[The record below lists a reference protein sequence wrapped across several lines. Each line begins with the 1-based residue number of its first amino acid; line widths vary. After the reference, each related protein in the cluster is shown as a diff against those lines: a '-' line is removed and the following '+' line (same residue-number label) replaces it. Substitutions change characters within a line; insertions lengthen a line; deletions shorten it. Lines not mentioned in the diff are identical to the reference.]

1 MTGFAERRR
10 TKVGRHLLAAPAVLC
25 ATLILAGCGDM
36 SRFQTASRPPAA
48 APAKPARP
56 AVQTPTA
63 EREHERI
70 LASYGGAYDDP
81 QLEALINK
89 TVERLVAA
97 SERPDLA
104 YKVTILNSGAVNA
117 FALPTGQLY
126 VTRGLVALA
135 NDTSELSSVLSHE
148 MAHVLAKHAAIR
160 EDQAR
165 QAALVTHV
173 VTEMGTDP
181 DLTAL
186 ALAKSKLTMASFSR
200 AQEFEAD
207 GIGVGISA
215 RAHFD
220 PYGAAR
226 FLTAME
232 RNAAL
237 KAGKPSLDPRS
248 QDFLSSHPATPE
260 RVQNAQANA
269 RQYSSPAQ
277 GERDRETYLAAI
289 DNIVY
294 GEDPSE
300 GFVRGRRFL
309 HPKLGFTF
317 QAPEGFT
324 LDNTAQAVIG
334 VREGGSQAMRF
345 DVVRVP
351 AEQKLTEYLNSG
363 WMENVDKA
371 STEELTI
378 NGFPAASAVAHG
390 EQWQFRI
397 YALRFGSDVYRFI
410 FATRHKTTES
420 ERNARETVAS
430 FRRLT
435 LDEIQAARPLR
446 IKVIPCSPA
455 IPWNRCLT
463 AWRASIIPRSVFA
476 CSTTSISTRRS
487 KYAIGSRSWWTSAYS
502 ATQFC
507 SSRSASGRGNS
518 ERSENTVHRSAKSP
532 AERPGFLILQVLLNQ
547 LRSFVGD
554 RRVVAIGI
562 NVAIR
567 LGILTPPWRRGAG
580 SWRAGLR
587 FP

>member
-1 MTGFAERRR
+1 M
-10 TKVGRHLLAAPAVLC
+10 VLC
-25 ATLILAGCGDM
+25 AALTLASCGDL
-36 SRFQTASRPPAA
+36 SRFQVA
-48 APAKPARP
+48 APSSAPVKPARP
-56 AVQTPTA
+56 AAQTPAA

-81 QLEALINK
+81 RLEELITK
-89 TVERLVAA
+89 TVDRLVAA

-104 YKVTILNSGAVNA
+104 YRVTILNSGAVNA

-126 VTRGLVALA
+126 VTRGLIALA
-135 NDTSELSSVLSHE
+135 SDTSELSSVLSHE
-148 MAHVLAKHAAIR
+148 MAHVLAKHASIR

-165 QAALVTHV
+165 QAAIVTRV
-173 VTEMGTDP
+173 MTDMGNDP
-181 DLTAL
+181 DLSAL

-200 AQEFEAD
+200 QQEFEAD

-215 RAHFD
+215 RAQFD

-232 RNAAL
+232 RNAAM
-237 KAGKPSLDPRS
+237 KAGRGSGDPRS

-269 RQYSSPAQ
+269 RQYSSPQ
-277 GERDRETYLAAI
+277 GGERDREAYLAAI

-317 QAPEGFT
+317 QAPDSFT

-334 VREGGSQAMRF
+334 VREGGNQAMRF

-351 AEQKLTEYLNSG
+351 AEQSLGDYLNSG

-371 STEELTI
+371 STEDLTI

-390 EQWQFRI
+390 EQWQFKV

-410 FATRHKTTES
+410 FAAKQKTTES
-420 ERNARETVAS
+420 DRNARETVGS

-446 IKVIPCSPA
+446 IK
-455 IPWNRCLT
+455 
-463 AWRASIIPRSVFA
+463 II
-476 CSTTSISTRRS
+476 
-487 KYAIGSRSWWTSAYS
+487 
-502 ATQFC
+502 
-507 SSRSASGRGNS
+507 
-518 ERSENTVHRSAKSP
+518 TVQPGDTVESLAHRMAGVD
-532 AERPGFLILQVLLNQ
+532 RPMDRFRLLNG
-547 LRSFVGD
+547 LDAHATVKPRD
-554 RRVVAIGI
+554 RVKIVVD
-562 NVAIR
+562 
-567 LGILTPPWRRGAG
+567 
-580 SWRAGLR
+580 
-587 FP
+587 

>member
-1 MTGFAERRR
+1 MTTDKRRLRRR
-10 TKVGRHLLAAPAVLC
+10 GTFYSRRVLAASAAVC
-25 ATLILAGCGDM
+25 AALMLTGCGDI
-36 SRFQTASRPPAA
+36 SRFQTASPAGSA
-48 APAKPARP
+48 ASKPARTV
-56 AVQTPTA
+56 AQTPAA

-70 LASYGGAYDDP
+70 LSSYGGAYDDP
-81 QLEALINK
+81 RLEALISR
-89 TVERLVAA
+89 TVDRLVAA
-97 SERPDLA
+97 SDRPDLA
-104 YKVTILNSGAVNA
+104 YRVTILNSGAVNA

-126 VTRGLVALA
+126 VTRGLIALA
-135 NDTSELSSVLSHE
+135 SDTSELSSVLSHE
-148 MAHVLAKHAAIR
+148 MAHVLAKHASIR

-165 QAALVTHV
+165 QAAIVTRV
-173 VTEMGTDP
+173 VTDMSTDP

-186 ALAKSKLTMASFSR
+186 ALAKTKLTMASFSR

-232 RNAAL
+232 RNAAM
-237 KAGKPSLDPRS
+237 KAGKASLDPRS

-269 RQYSSPAQ
+269 RQYTSPQ
-277 GERDRETYLAAI
+277 GGEVDRETYLAAI

-317 QAPEGFT
+317 QAPEAFT

-334 VREGGSQAMRF
+334 VRDGGSQAMRF

-351 AEQKLTEYLNSG
+351 AEQTLAEYLNSG

-371 STEELTI
+371 STEDITV
-378 NGFPAASAVAHG
+378 NGFPAATALAHG
-390 EQWQFRI
+390 DAWQFRI
-397 YALRFGSDVYRFI
+397 YALRFGTDVYRFI
-410 FATRHKTTES
+410 FAAKQKTTES

-435 LDEIQAARPLR
+435 LEEIQAARPLR
-446 IKVIPCSPA
+446 IKVI
-455 IPWNRCLT
+455 
-463 AWRASIIPRSVFA
+463 
-476 CSTTSISTRRS
+476 
-487 KYAIGSRSWWTSAYS
+487 
-502 ATQFC
+502 
-507 SSRSASGRGNS
+507 
-518 ERSENTVHRSAKSP
+518 TVQPGDTVESLSHRMMGVDRP
-532 AERPGFLILQVLLNQ
+532 AERFRVLNGLEAHAQVKV
-547 LRSFVGD
+547 RD
-554 RRVVAIGI
+554 RVKIVVD
-562 NVAIR
+562 
-567 LGILTPPWRRGAG
+567 
-580 SWRAGLR
+580 
-587 FP
+587 

>member
-1 MTGFAERRR
+1 MSRR
-10 TKVGRHLLAAPAVLC
+10 LWAAPGLLCLVL
-25 ATLILAGCGDM
+25 TLAGCGDM
-36 SRFQTASRPPAA
+36 GRFQTAAPSI
-48 APAKPARP
+48 APAKPNHTIA
-56 AVQTPTA
+56 QTPAA

-70 LASYGGAYDDP
+70 LTSYGGAYDDP
-81 QLEALINK
+81 KLEALITK

-97 SERPDLA
+97 SDRPDQA

-126 VTRGLVALA
+126 VTRGLIALA
-135 NDTSELSSVLSHE
+135 SDTSELSSVLSHE

-165 QAALVTHV
+165 QAAIVARV
-173 VTEMGTDP
+173 VTDMSNDP
-181 DLTAL
+181 DLTAF

-200 AQEFEAD
+200 TQEFEAD
-207 GIGVGISA
+207 DVGVGISA

-226 FLTAME
+226 FLTSME
-232 RNAAL
+232 RNAEF
-237 KAGKPSLDPRS
+237 KAGKTSLDPRV

-260 RVQNAQANA
+260 RVQRAQATA
-269 RQYSSPAQ
+269 RQYTSPE
-277 GERDRETYLAAI
+277 GNERDREDYLAAI

-317 QAPEGFT
+317 QAPESFT

-334 VREGGSQAMRF
+334 VREGGTQAMRF

-351 AEQKLTEYLNSG
+351 AEQSLGDYLNSG

-371 STEELTI
+371 STEDVTI

-390 EQWQFRI
+390 DQWQFKV

-410 FATRHKTTES
+410 FASRQTTTES
-420 ERNARETVAS
+420 DRNARETVNS

-446 IKVIPCSPA
+446 IKVITVQPGDTVDSLA
-455 IPWNRCLT
+455 HRM
-463 AWRASIIPRSVFA
+463 
-476 CSTTSISTRRS
+476 
-487 KYAIGSRSWWTSAYS
+487 
-502 ATQFC
+502 
-507 SSRSASGRGNS
+507 SGVDHPT
-518 ERSENTVHRSAKSP
+518 ERFRVLNGLDAHA
-532 AERPGFLILQVLLNQ
+532 QVKV
-547 LRSFVGD
+547 RD
-554 RRVVAIGI
+554 RVKIVVD
-562 NVAIR
+562 
-567 LGILTPPWRRGAG
+567 
-580 SWRAGLR
+580 
-587 FP
+587 

>member
-1 MTGFAERRR
+1 MTTERRR
-10 TKVGRHLLAAPAVLC
+10 ETFDSRRGLAASVLLC
-25 ATLILAGCGDM
+25 AALSLAGCGDI
-36 SRFQTASRPPAA
+36 SRFQTASPTSPPA
-48 APAKPARP
+48 AKPARTV
-56 AVQTPTA
+56 AQTPAA

-70 LASYGGAYDDP
+70 LSSYGGAYDDP
-81 QLEALINK
+81 RLETLITK
-89 TVERLVAA
+89 TVDRLVAA
-97 SERPDLA
+97 SDRPDLA
-104 YKVTILNSGAVNA
+104 YRVTILNSGAVNA

-126 VTRGLVALA
+126 VTRGLIALA
-135 NDTSELSSVLSHE
+135 SDTSELSSVLSHE
-148 MAHVLAKHAAIR
+148 MAHVLAKHASIR

-165 QAALVTHV
+165 QAAIVTRV
-173 VTEMGTDP
+173 VTDMGNDP

-220 PYGAAR
+220 PYGASR

-232 RNAAL
+232 RNAAM
-237 KAGKPSLDPRS
+237 KAGKASLDPRS

-269 RQYSSPAQ
+269 RQYTSPQ
-277 GERDRETYLAAI
+277 GGEQDRETYLGAI

-317 QAPEGFT
+317 QAPEAFT

-334 VREGGSQAMRF
+334 VRDGGSQAMRF

-351 AEQKLTEYLNSG
+351 AEQTLGEYLNSG

-371 STEELTI
+371 TTEDITV
-378 NGFPAASAVAHG
+378 NGFPAATALAHG
-390 EQWQFRI
+390 DQWQFRVTT
-397 YALRFGSDVYRFI
+397 LRFGTDVYRFI
-410 FATRHKTTES
+410 FAAKAKTLES

-435 LDEIQAARPLR
+435 LEEIQAARPLR
-446 IKVIPCSPA
+446 IKVI
-455 IPWNRCLT
+455 
-463 AWRASIIPRSVFA
+463 
-476 CSTTSISTRRS
+476 
-487 KYAIGSRSWWTSAYS
+487 
-502 ATQFC
+502 
-507 SSRSASGRGNS
+507 
-518 ERSENTVHRSAKSP
+518 TVQPGDTVDSLSHRMMGVDRP
-532 AERPGFLILQVLLNQ
+532 AERFRVLNGLEAHGQVKV
-547 LRSFVGD
+547 RD
-554 RRVVAIGI
+554 RVKIVVD
-562 NVAIR
+562 
-567 LGILTPPWRRGAG
+567 
-580 SWRAGLR
+580 
-587 FP
+587 

>member
-1 MTGFAERRR
+1 MT
-10 TKVGRHLLAAPAVLC
+10 TGRGLWAASALVC
-25 ATLILAGCGDM
+25 AALMLSACGDA
-36 SRFQTASRPPAA
+36 SRFQTA
-48 APAKPARP
+48 APATTAPKKERP
-56 AVQTPTA
+56 AHSPAA

-81 QLEALINK
+81 KLEALISK

-97 SERPDLA
+97 SDRPDLS

-126 VTRGLVALA
+126 VTRGLIALA
-135 NDTSELSSVLSHE
+135 SDTSELSSVLSHE
-148 MAHVLAKHAAIR
+148 MAHVLAKHASIR

-165 QAALVTHV
+165 QAAV
-173 VTEMGTDP
+173 VTRVMTDMGNDP

-186 ALAKSKLTMASFSR
+186 ALAKTKLSMASFSR

-215 RAHFD
+215 RAKFD

-237 KAGKPSLDPRS
+237 KAARSSGDPRS

-269 RQYSSPAQ
+269 RQYAAPEG
-277 GERDRETYLAAI
+277 GERDRETYLSII
-289 DNIVY
+289 DGMVY

-317 QAPEGFT
+317 TAPESFT

-334 VREGGSQAMRF
+334 VREGGNQAMRF
-345 DVVRVP
+345 DVVRV
-351 AEQKLTEYLNSG
+351 ASEQSLGEYLNSG
-363 WMENVDKA
+363 WMENVDKG
-371 STEELTI
+371 STEDITI
-378 NGFPAASAVAHG
+378 NGLPAASAVAHG
-390 EQWQFRI
+390 DQWHFRV

-410 FATRHKTTES
+410 FAAKQKSTES
-420 ERNARETVAS
+420 ERNARETVGS

-435 LDEIQAARPLR
+435 LEEIQAARPLR
-446 IKVIPCSPA
+446 IKVI
-455 IPWNRCLT
+455 
-463 AWRASIIPRSVFA
+463 
-476 CSTTSISTRRS
+476 
-487 KYAIGSRSWWTSAYS
+487 
-502 ATQFC
+502 
-507 SSRSASGRGNS
+507 
-518 ERSENTVHRSAKSP
+518 TVQPGDTVESLAHRMAGVDRP
-532 AERPGFLILQVLLNQ
+532 AERFRVLNGLDAHAQVKV
-547 LRSFVGD
+547 RD
-554 RRVVAIGI
+554 RVKIVVD
-562 NVAIR
+562 
-567 LGILTPPWRRGAG
+567 
-580 SWRAGLR
+580 
-587 FP
+587 

>member
-1 MTGFAERRR
+1 
-10 TKVGRHLLAAPAVLC
+10 LAAPFLLSV
-25 ATLILAGCGDM
+25 TLALAGCGDM
-36 SRFQTASRPPAA
+36 GRFQTTSSAPAGMPK
-48 APAKPARP
+48 PAKPAVT
-56 AVQTPTA
+56 AQTPAA

-70 LASYGGAYDDP
+70 LSSYGGAYDDP
-81 QLEALINK
+81 KLEALIGK
-89 TVERLVAA
+89 TVDRLVAA
-97 SERPDLA
+97 SERPDIT

-126 VTRGLVALA
+126 VTRGLIALA
-135 NDTSELSSVLSHE
+135 SDTSELSSVLSHE
-148 MAHVLAKHAAIR
+148 MAHVLAKHASIR

-165 QAALVTHV
+165 QAAIVTRV
-173 VTEMGTDP
+173 MDMGNDP
-181 DLTAL
+181 DMTAL

-220 PYGAAR
+220 PYGASR

-237 KAGKPSLDPRS
+237 KAGRTSLDPRL

-269 RQYSSPAQ
+269 RQYQSPEG

-289 DNIVY
+289 DNIVF

-317 QAPEGFT
+317 TAPEAFT

-334 VREGGSQAMRF
+334 VREGGNQAMRF

-351 AEQKLTEYLNSG
+351 AEQTLSDYLNSG
-363 WMENVDKA
+363 WMENIDKT
-371 STEELTI
+371 STEEVTI

-390 EQWQFRI
+390 DQWQFRV

-410 FATRHKTTES
+410 FASKQKTTES
-420 ERNARETVAS
+420 ERNARETIAS

-435 LDEIQAARPLR
+435 LEEIQAARPLR
-446 IKVIPCSPA
+446 IKVI
-455 IPWNRCLT
+455 T
-463 AWRASIIPRSVFA
+463 AQPGDTVESLSHRMAGIDHPV
-476 CSTTSISTRRS
+476 
-487 KYAIGSRSWWTSAYS
+487 
-502 ATQFC
+502 
-507 SSRSASGRGNS
+507 
-518 ERSENTVHRSAKSP
+518 ERFR
-532 AERPGFLILQVLLNQ
+532 VLNGLDSHGQ
-547 LRSFVGD
+547 IKARD
-554 RRVVAIGI
+554 RVKIVVD
-562 NVAIR
+562 
-567 LGILTPPWRRGAG
+567 
-580 SWRAGLR
+580 
-587 FP
+587 

>member
-1 MTGFAERRR
+1 MTRRLWAASALLCGAFA
-10 TKVGRHLLAAPAVLC
+10 LAA
-25 ATLILAGCGDM
+25 CGEM
-36 SRFQTASRPPAA
+36 GRFQTAAPAA
-48 APAKPARP
+48 SSPVKPNRTVA
-56 AVQTPTA
+56 QTPAA

-70 LASYGGAYDDP
+70 LSSYGGAYDDP
-81 QLEALINK
+81 KLEGLISK
-89 TVERLVAA
+89 TVDRLVAA
-97 SERPDLA
+97 SDRPDQA

-126 VTRGLVALA
+126 VTRGLIALA
-135 NDTSELSSVLSHE
+135 SDTSELSSVLSHE
-148 MAHVLAKHAAIR
+148 MAHVLARHASIR
-160 EDQAR
+160 QDQAR
-165 QAALVTHV
+165 QAAIVTRV
-173 VTEMGTDP
+173 VTDMGNDP
-181 DLTAL
+181 DMTAL

-237 KAGKPSLDPRS
+237 KPGRTSLDPRM

-269 RQYSSPAQ
+269 RQYTSPRDSD
-277 GERDRETYLAAI
+277 RDRETYLATI

-317 QAPEGFT
+317 TAPEAFT

-334 VREGGSQAMRF
+334 VREGGNQAMRF

-351 AEQKLTEYLNSG
+351 AEQTLSDYLNSG

-371 STEELTI
+371 STEELTV
-378 NGFPAASAVAHG
+378 NGFPAASASAQG
-390 EQWQFRI
+390 EQWQFRV

-410 FATRHKTTES
+410 FASKQKTTES
-420 ERNARETVAS
+420 ERNARETISS

-435 LDEIQAARPLR
+435 LEEIQSARPLR
-446 IKVIPCSPA
+446 IKVI
-455 IPWNRCLT
+455 T
-463 AWRASIIPRSVFA
+463 AQPGDTVESLSHRMAGVDHP
-476 CSTTSISTRRS
+476 T
-487 KYAIGSRSWWTSAYS
+487 
-502 ATQFC
+502 
-507 SSRSASGRGNS
+507 
-518 ERSENTVHRSAKSP
+518 ERFR
-532 AERPGFLILQVLLNQ
+532 VLNGLDAHANVKA
-547 LRSFVGD
+547 RD
-554 RRVVAIGI
+554 RVKIVVD
-562 NVAIR
+562 
-567 LGILTPPWRRGAG
+567 
-580 SWRAGLR
+580 
-587 FP
+587 